1 MTVQWVPIESVLRRR
16 LETVMVEPDERYST
30 FGVRNNF
37 RGAFDAGDL
46 LGADTKYKVLY
57 RARAGDLVYLKL
69 GAWERAF
76 AMIPEELDQH
86 VASSEFVLYEPDVQ
100 RIDPRFLSHLMAWPA
115 LLDGI
120 GGESKG
126 TNVRRRRLSPDV
138 FEAARIPLPDLPTQR
153 AIASRL
159 DLIGGAR
166 HRVSPGSSCS
176 RAADAILAEALS
188 SGVERPLGDGL
199 RRRQDAALVE
209 ESVKYSMAGVRN
221 AGKGVFDSGVI
232 LGSQTKYRHLRPLH
246 PGDLVYPKLGAWA
259 GAFAVV
265 PQDCEGRWVS
275 PEFVTYQIDTDVLD
289 PDFLRSLVAWDAF
302 VDRVAGLSVGTNV
315 NRRRLAPETL
325 ESLPVRLPSVDQQ
338 HRLGQQL
345 AVIRQADDLLERRA
359 HLLDSLLPAARKE
372 EFRHLLG
379 S

>member
-1 MTVQWVPIESVLRRR
+1 MTVEWVPIGEVAEMVRTPVEIDPDRSYRRIGLYSWAKGFLHRPAAPGSDMGSLRYFTFPEGSLVLSNIQAWEGAIGVAGESERGFVASNRFLPYVPDSQLDVGYWFHFLASPRGMEILQKASPGTTMRNRTLRR
-16 LETVMVEPDERYST
+16 
-30 FGVRNNF
+30 
-37 RGAFDAGDL
+37 DL
-46 LGADTKYKVLY
+46 
-57 RARAGDLVYLKL
+57 
-69 GAWERAF
+69 
-76 AMIPEELDQH
+76 
-86 VASSEFVLYEPDVQ
+86 
-100 RIDPRFLSHLMAWPA
+100 
-115 LLDGI
+115 
-120 GGESKG
+120 
-126 TNVRRRRLSPDV
+126 